1 MTDKAKAIKVAG
13 AVLIAGSASL
23 TAFLGM
29 WEGTDRKV
37 YADKLARDIPTGCYG
52 VTNAVSPVPVVVGDV
67 WSQEG
72 CERVLAVVTEKKQLS
87 LAQCFRR
94 PPSQNTFDAFSSFAH
109 NVGISAACGSKAM
122 GWINAGRLEEGCRA
136 LAYRPDGTPNWSFAN
151 GKFVQGLH
159 NRRIAEMRLCLKP

>member
-1 MTDKAKAIKVAG
+1 MDKRVKVAG
-13 AVLIAGSASL
+13 ASLAVASASL
-23 TAFLGM
+23 VAVLGL

-67 WSQEG
+67 WSEDQ
-72 CERVLAVVTEKKQLS
+72 CRDVLAIVTEKKQLS
-87 LAQCFRR
+87 LAQCFKR
-94 PPSQNTFDAFSSFAH
+94 PPSQNTYDAFSSFAH

-136 LAYRPDGTPNWSFAN
+136 LAYRTDGTPNWSFAS

-159 NRRIAEMRLCLKP
+159 NRRIAEMKLCLKP

>member
-1 MTDKAKAIKVAG
+1 MTRQKVAVAAG
-13 AVLIAGSASL
+13 ASLAVASASL
-23 TAFLGM
+23 VAFLGM

-37 YADKLARDIPTGCYG
+37 YADKLARDVPTGCYG
-52 VTNAVSPVPVVVGDV
+52 VTNAVSPVPVIVGDV
-67 WSQEG
+67 WSEDQ
-72 CERVLAVVTEKKQLS
+72 CRDVLALVTEKKQLS